1 MAIGRLVNGE
11 WYKTFL
17 EKKKGGGARSGR
29 IGCCLVKKANV
40 LFRKTSICPKFKS
53 MV

>member
-11 WYKTFL
+11 GCKTFL
-17 EKKKGGGARSGR
+17 EKEGEGARSGW

>member
-11 WYKTFL
+11 GCKTFL
-17 EKKKGGGARSGR
+17 EKKVGARSGW
-29 IGCCLVKKANV
+29 IDCCLVKKANV